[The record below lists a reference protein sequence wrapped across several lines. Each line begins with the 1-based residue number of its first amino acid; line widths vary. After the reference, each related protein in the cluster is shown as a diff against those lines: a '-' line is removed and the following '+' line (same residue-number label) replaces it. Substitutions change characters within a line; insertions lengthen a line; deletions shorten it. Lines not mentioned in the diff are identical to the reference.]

1 MEAFAPEAV
10 HRRLFSAALP
20 ALAYAADRLLG
31 PQREALKAKLL
42 ELLACPAADGDLDLA
57 IEHRSSR
64 DGVTEYRFL
73 ITSEPGAR
81 IPCHLLIPDAV
92 PRPVPVFL
100 CLQGHSSGMHLS
112 LGRIEEEG
120 DREALVGDRDY
131 ALQAVRRG
139 YAALTMEIRG
149 FGERRDRREASC
161 REPGTDPRSLDPN
174 VTCKHAAMVALLLG
188 RTSLGEK
195 ILDLRR
201 ALDAL
206 GHFPEVDGNRVYAI
220 GNSGGG
226 TLAWYAACVEPR
238 LQGLVLGSCFATFA
252 SSIGSVDHCCDNYL
266 PGALHWFDFPDLAL
280 LVAPR
285 PLVVVMGRDDR
296 IFPLPGVEA
305 AFERAREIYAAV
317 GVERR
322 CRLALCEGGHRFYA
336 REAWAAFE
344 GIMTGAAPA
353 GTVTSRPADGGR

>member
-1 MEAFAPEAV
+1 MGQRSAFAPETM
-10 HRRLFSAALP
+10 HRTLLDAARP
-20 ALAYAADRLLG
+20 ALAWTDARQPA
-31 PQREALKAKLL
+31 PQRAALSERLA
-42 ELLACPAADGDLDLA
+42 ELLACPGADGDLDLE
-57 IEHRSSR
+57 IESR
-64 DGVTEYRFL
+64 RRGDGFTDTRFL

-81 IPCHLLIPDAV
+81 IPCHLLVPENV
-92 PRPVPVFL
+92 PRPPVFL
-100 CLQGHSSGMHLS
+100 CLQGHTSGMHLS
-112 LGRIEEEG
+112 RDEKAPG
-120 DREALVGDRDY
+120 DRGF

-139 YAALTMEIRG
+139 YAALAIEIRG
-149 FGERRDRREASC
+149 FGERRDRRPAAL
-161 REPGTDPRSLDPN
+161 RDPGYDPDSLDPN

-206 GHFPEVDGNRVYAI
+206 VHFSEVDGTKVYAI

-238 LQGLVLGSCFATFA
+238 IGGLVLGSCFATYA

-266 PGALHWFDFPDLAL
+266 PGALRWFDFPDLAL

-296 IFPLPGVEA
+296 LFPLAGVEA
-305 AFERAREIYAAV
+305 AFARARAIYAGLDAADC
-317 GVERR
+317 
-322 CRLALCEGGHRFYA
+322 CRLVLCQGGHRFYA
-336 REAWAAFE
+336 DEAWAAFGE
-344 GIMTGAAPA
+344 IMEA
-353 GTVTSRPADGGR
+353 GKH